1 MHREGISQ
9 GGNGAAGS
17 LLEPPPAAAGPEEAW
32 AAFVAAL
39 NDGRLREAT
48 ACFIREAC
56 LITPDSTAVHGR
68 EEIRPL
74 LAQLIDRETRVE
86 VGLSS
91 ELRAGDVV
99 LSRQRWTVR
108 SHGADGHP
116 YTQDLSAT
124 LVLHRLE
131 GSWKIAV
138 AAPWS

>member
-1 MHREGISQ
+1 MSG
-9 GGNGAAGS
+9 GGNGAAAS
-17 LLEPPPAAAGPEEAW
+17 LLEPPPSTAGPVEAW

-48 ACFIREAC
+48 ACLIRDAC

-74 LAQLIDRETRVE
+74 LAQLIDRETRIE
-86 VGLSS
+86 VALST

-108 SHGADGHP
+108 SHGADGNP
-116 YTQDLSAT
+116 FTQELSAT

>member
-1 MHREGISQ
+1 MTDGLNGH
-9 GGNGAAGS
+9 GAATS
-17 LLEPPPAAAGPEEAW
+17 LLESPPAAARPEEAW
-32 AAFVAAL
+32 ATFVAAL

-48 ACFIREAC
+48 ACFIRDAC

-74 LAQLIDRETRVE
+74 LGQLIDRETHVE
-86 VGLSS
+86 VALST

-108 SHGADGHP
+108 SHSADGKAFA
-116 YTQDLSAT
+116 QELSAT